1 MLLVGVPARALALK
15 TCASH
20 DENVSYEEA
29 EAIAREQ
36 VDFEPDK
43 VLVRGVQ
50 RGLDA
55 HLYWA
60 VSLSTQNAAGVREEC
75 ATVLVD
81 AGTGEPQTDRASASA
96 YVSCDTRCAKRWA
109 SCTWDASD
117 GFRTSPPDSVC
128 RSALASSRGGL
139 R

>member
-1 MLLVGVPARALALK
+1 MLLAVFLLAFVALK

-20 DENVSYEEA
+20 EDEISFEEA

-36 VDFEPDK
+36 VDFEPEK

-55 HLYWA
+55 RLYWA
-60 VSLSTQNAAGVREEC
+60 VSLSTQNAAGVRVEC

-81 AGTGEPQTDRASASA
+81 AGTGETQTEP
-96 YVSCDTRCAKRWA
+96 C
-109 SCTWDASD
+109 
-117 GFRTSPPDSVC
+117 
-128 RSALASSRGGL
+128 
-139 R
+139 

>member
-1 MLLVGVPARALALK
+1 MLLAVFLLAFIALQ
-15 TCASH
+15 TCASRG
-20 DENVSYEEA
+20 DEISFEEA
-29 EAIAREQ
+29 EEIARDQ

-60 VSLSTQNAAGVREEC
+60 VSLSTENAAGVRVEC

-81 AGTGEPQTDRASASA
+81 SETGETETEA
-96 YVSCDTRCAKRWA
+96 C
-109 SCTWDASD
+109 
-117 GFRTSPPDSVC
+117 
-128 RSALASSRGGL
+128 
-139 R
+139 

>member
-1 MLLVGVPARALALK
+1 MLLAVFLLAFIALK

-20 DENVSYEEA
+20 DEEVSYEEA
-29 EAIAREQ
+29 EAIARDE

-50 RGLDA
+50 RGLDV

-60 VSLSTQNAAGVREEC
+60 VSLSAQNAAGVRVEC

-81 AGTGEPQTDRASASA
+81 AETGETQTEP
-96 YVSCDTRCAKRWA
+96 C
-109 SCTWDASD
+109 
-117 GFRTSPPDSVC
+117 
-128 RSALASSRGGL
+128 
-139 R
+139 

>member
-1 MLLVGVPARALALK
+1 MLLAVFLLAFIALK
-15 TCASH
+15 TCAAR
-20 DENVSYEEA
+20 DNEIDPDEA

-36 VDFEPDK
+36 VDFEPEK

-60 VSLSTQNAAGVREEC
+60 VSLSTENAAGIREDC

-81 AGTGEPQTDRASASA
+81 SETGEAQTEP
-96 YVSCDTRCAKRWA
+96 C
-109 SCTWDASD
+109 
-117 GFRTSPPDSVC
+117 
-128 RSALASSRGGL
+128 
-139 R
+139 

>member
-1 MLLVGVPARALALK
+1 MLLAVFLLAFIALK

-20 DENVSYEEA
+20 DEEVSYEEA
-29 EAIAREQ
+29 EVIAREQ
-36 VDFEPDK
+36 VDFEPTR

-60 VSLSTQNAAGVREEC
+60 VSLSTENAQGFRVEC

-81 AGTGEPQTDRASASA
+81 ASNGETQTEP
-96 YVSCDTRCAKRWA
+96 C
-109 SCTWDASD
+109 
-117 GFRTSPPDSVC
+117 
-128 RSALASSRGGL
+128 
-139 R
+139 

>member
-1 MLLVGVPARALALK
+1 MLLVVFLLAFIALK
-15 TCASH
+15 TCAAH
-20 DENVSYEEA
+20 DEEISFEEA
-29 EAIAREQ
+29 EAIAREE

-55 HLYWA
+55 HLFWA

-81 AGTGEPQTDRASASA
+81 AETGETLRDDRASPCLCGLCTLAA
-96 YVSCDTRCAKRWA
+96 GKRWA
-109 SCTWDASD
+109 SGTWDTSD
-117 GFRTSPPDSVC
+117 GFRT
-128 RSALASSRGGL
+128 LAWL
-139 R
+139 CLAVH

>member
-1 MLLVGVPARALALK
+1 MLLAVFLLAYIALQ
-15 TCASH
+15 TCASRG
-20 DENVSYEEA
+20 DEISFEEA
-29 EAIAREQ
+29 EEIARDQ

-60 VSLSTQNAAGVREEC
+60 VSLSTENAAGVRVEC

-81 AGTGEPQTDRASASA
+81 SETGETQTEA
-96 YVSCDTRCAKRWA
+96 C
-109 SCTWDASD
+109 
-117 GFRTSPPDSVC
+117 
-128 RSALASSRGGL
+128 
-139 R
+139 

>member
-1 MLLVGVPARALALK
+1 MLLAVFLLAFIALQ

-20 DENVSYEEA
+20 DEEVSYQEA

-60 VSLSTQNAAGVREEC
+60 VSLSTTNAAGLRVEC

-81 AGTGEPQTDRASASA
+81 AATGEPQTEP
-96 YVSCDTRCAKRWA
+96 C
-109 SCTWDASD
+109 
-117 GFRTSPPDSVC
+117 
-128 RSALASSRGGL
+128 
-139 R
+139 